1 MAQRHEILGGK
12 VQVYRRPNSPY
23 WQCSASVGGGQH
35 RASTKQES
43 LALAKDFAEDWYLE
57 LKGKNR
63 WGGGL
68 PKGRTFKE
76 AAEKFIAEYEVI
88 THGERSPQ
96 YVDSHK
102 MRIRV
107 HLLPFF
113 GKKRV
118 TEITPGLVQD
128 YRVHRMTSRI
138 DPNTGEPKRPARNT
152 MHQEMVTLRQVL
164 KTAYRHGWIDHVPNI
179 SAPYQAS
186 KKISHRG
193 WFSPDEYKQLY
204 TATRNRIENP
214 QRRGWLPRYKLLHD
228 FVLFMANTG
237 LRPDEAFNLEFRD
250 VAIVTDEATGERILE
265 IEVRG
270 KRGVGYCKSMPGAV
284 LPFERII
291 ERSDPQPTDNVF
303 PYYPRD
309 LFNRILKEEGL
320 KRDREGRSRT
330 AYSLRHTYICLR
342 LMEGADIYQI
352 AKNCRTSVEM
362 IEKYYASHLVNTL
375 DTAAI
380 NVRKPRKGRKTEPDS
395 EV

>member
-118 TEITPGLVQD
+118 TELL
-128 YRVHRMTSRI
+128 
-138 DPNTGEPKRPARNT
+138 PAWY
-152 MHQEMVTLRQVL
+152 
-164 KTAYRHGWIDHVPNI
+164 KII
-179 SAPYQAS
+179 AS
-186 KKISHRG
+186 IG
-193 WFSPDEYKQLY
+193 
-204 TATRNRIENP
+204 
-214 QRRGWLPRYKLLHD
+214 
-228 FVLFMANTG
+228 
-237 LRPDEAFNLEFRD
+237 
-250 VAIVTDEATGERILE
+250 
-265 IEVRG
+265 
-270 KRGVGYCKSMPGAV
+270 
-284 LPFERII
+284 
-291 ERSDPQPTDNVF
+291 
-303 PYYPRD
+303 
-309 LFNRILKEEGL
+309 
-320 KRDREGRSRT
+320 
-330 AYSLRHTYICLR
+330 
-342 LMEGADIYQI
+342 
-352 AKNCRTSVEM
+352 
-362 IEKYYASHLVNTL
+362 
-375 DTAAI
+375 
-380 NVRKPRKGRKTEPDS
+380 
-395 EV
+395 